1 MPQKIRLFLGKSFCH
16 RHVSHGTGY
25 SRARHANHVTQV
37 YLTVNYAL
45 QQFQIAPAVTQS
57 AAALDLVPLV
67 NPSSIN
73 CPSGPPGK
81 AYIGVIVEG
90 CVLAVVLIIL
100 IILGIYYLKGESQE
114 HKSTRAER
122 SSGPG
127 QFTRKCAASN
137 DCSSGAGCYGS
148 VKMILFSYSNKD
160 IKNEEGRS

>member
-1 MPQKIRLFLGKSFCH
+1 M
-16 RHVSHGTGY
+16 
-25 SRARHANHVTQV
+25 

-100 IILGIYYLKGESQE
+100 IILGVYYFRIRQKLRALALNGPAPP
-114 HKSTRAER
+114 KSTVIARHEL
-122 SSGPG
+122 SV
-127 QFTRKCAASN
+127 TAA
-137 DCSSGAGCYGS
+137 
-148 VKMILFSYSNKD
+148 
-160 IKNEEGRS
+160 